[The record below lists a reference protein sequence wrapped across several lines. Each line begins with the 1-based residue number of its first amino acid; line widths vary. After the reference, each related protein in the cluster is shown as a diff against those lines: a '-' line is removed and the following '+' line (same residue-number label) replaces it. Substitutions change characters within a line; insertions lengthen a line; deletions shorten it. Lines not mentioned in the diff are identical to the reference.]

1 MPTDEM
7 RKIKRVL
14 WIILA
19 ANLAVAGIK
28 IVVGQLIRSASLTA
42 DGFHS
47 LTDGISN
54 VVGLIGIQ
62 FAAQPVDAK
71 HPYGHRKY
79 EFITG
84 LFIGFLLL
92 VIAAL
97 VIYESMTKFIQP
109 IPPSV
114 TVVSL
119 ISLIVTLIVNIF
131 VCVLEYRQGQQLG
144 SAVLISDS
152 FHTRSDVYVSISV
165 LFTLIGIKLG
175 LPPIIDPIASL
186 IVAFF
191 ILHAAY
197 RIIRSTCDVLVD
209 KAVADSDKIRKIA
222 LEFPEVLGVHDI
234 RSRGSEQELYIDMH
248 VLINPETE
256 IAESHRL
263 SHAVEQKIR
272 QALQINTRVMIHM
285 EPYHAKD
292 SDPATRE
299 KSMKI

>member
-1 MPTDEM
+1 MPTDVM

-28 IVVGQLIRSASLTA
+28 IIVGQLILSASLTA

-62 FAAQPVDAK
+62 FAAQPIDAK

-92 VIAAL
+92 IIAAL
-97 VIYESMTKFIQP
+97 VIYESISKFIQP
-109 IPPSV
+109 VPPEV
-114 TVVSL
+114 TIISLVSL
-119 ISLIVTLIVNIF
+119 LATMVVNVF
-131 VCVLEYRQGQQLG
+131 VCVFEYRQGQTLG

-152 FHTRSDVYVSISV
+152 LHTRSDVYVSIRD
-165 LFTLIGIKLG
+165 LLTLLGITFG
-175 LPPIIDPIASL
+175 LPSIIDPIASL
-186 IVAFF
+186 LVAAF
-191 ILHAAY
+191 IIHAAFG
-197 RIIRSTCDVLVD
+197 IIRSTSDVLVD
-209 KAVADSDKIRKIA
+209 KAVADSDTIREIA
-222 LEFPEVLGVHDI
+222 LAFPEVRGVHDI

-248 VLINPETE
+248 VLIDPEMG

-272 QALQINTRVMIHM
+272 QSLQVKARVMIHM
-285 EPYHAKD
+285 EPYRDKAPGHTPTK
-292 SDPATRE
+292 
-299 KSMKI
+299 